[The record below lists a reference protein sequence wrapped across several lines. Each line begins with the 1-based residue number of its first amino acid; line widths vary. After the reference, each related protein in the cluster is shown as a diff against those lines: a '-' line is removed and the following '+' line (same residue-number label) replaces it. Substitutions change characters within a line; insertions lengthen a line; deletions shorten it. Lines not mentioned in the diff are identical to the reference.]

1 MIFVAHF
8 LPYSYHIQACIYCI
22 HIVLFHIELSTKV
35 VNVGISWKWSIKSTV
50 YFGISAHMNPYNSP
64 QTQMILHT
72 LCSGFVFNG
81 ASHQYR
87 CVGVCCF
94 HASRSQN
101 YADRFWTATQSHK
114 MAHWLRSIHANIR
127 RNRTSEEDEKKN
139 CRHNNY
145 TVHRQCHVGE
155 SVCMYVRLC
164 VRDNRCVHCPN
175 NTHTYIWICRFLGN
189 IIQLKRSARSKNDKL
204 TLYRREKKE
213 KEEEDEEYN
222 DSLNKIGFEN
232 EVSKMGYAQL

>member
-1 MIFVAHF
+1 MKHEEEEKNSWFLSHIFYLIATTYKHAYIAYTSF
-8 LPYSYHIQACIYCI
+8 CFTLNYPQKSLMWGFHGNGPSNQQCILEFPHTWIRTIHHKRKWSYIRFVR
-22 HIVLFHIELSTKV
+22 VLFSMVLHINT
-35 VNVGISWKWSIKSTV
+35 
-50 YFGISAHMNPYNSP
+50 
-64 QTQMILHT
+64 
-72 LCSGFVFNG
+72 
-81 ASHQYR
+81 
-87 CVGVCCF
+87 
-94 HASRSQN
+94 QN

-164 VRDNRCVHCPN
+164 VRDDRCVHCPN

-189 IIQLKRSARSKNDKL
+189 IIQLKKSARSKNDKL